1 MTTGNAYRKDNIP
14 LFTPFSKKNLK
25 CQKNPTPD
33 TLYISTL
40 LHIKHYCSD
49 YDFPYLIENVPNLDK
64 NRFRFINAIP
74 SD

>member
-1 MTTGNAYRKDNIP
+1 MTTGNA
-14 LFTPFSKKNLK
+14 
-25 CQKNPTPD
+25 
-33 TLYISTL
+33 
-40 LHIKHYCSD
+40 